1 MTSVLVPAA
10 YLAVL
15 VVALLIFGRIYRK
28 RVAASRRLEPW
39 FPSHPERDV
48 YVSLLQC
55 DPPAHDGLI
64 KAALVRRAVADVH
77 RIFRL
82 REDKGAL
89 SNLLQRGSIGDDL
102 WTSFLAAEKELE
114 AEILEVVTEAETFKQ
129 GWGNLIFQTAAE
141 IVQNEKLREGMN
153 KVFHKAK
160 YGVTK
165 RIIPSITIN
174 PNPAPANGPTPAT
187 PTSTVSAKVLQ
198 QALPTTP
205 ATPVTPDD
213 ASTSST
219 PASPTSGKKGKK
231 RR

>member
-15 VVALLIFGRIYRK
+15 VVALLVF
-28 RVAASRRLEPW
+28 ASRRLEPW

-82 REDKGAL
+82 REDK
-89 SNLLQRGSIGDDL
+89 
-102 WTSFLAAEKELE
+102 EKELE

-153 KVFHKAK
+153 KAK

-165 RIIPSITIN
+165 RIIPSIQIN
-174 PNPAPANGPTPAT
+174 PNPPPANGPTPAT

-198 QALPTTP
+198 QALPTP
-205 ATPVTPDD
+205 ATPVTPMTPED
-213 ASTSST
+213 ASTPST
-219 PASPTSGKKGKK
+219 PASPV
-231 RR
+231 

>member
-1 MTSVLVPAA
+1 MGTFAD
-10 YLAVL
+10 
-15 VVALLIFGRIYRK
+15 I
-28 RVAASRRLEPW
+28 RVASRRLEPW

-89 SNLLQRGSIGDDL
+89 SNLLQKGSIGDDL

-153 KVFHKAK
+153 KVFHSRPRLGEP
-160 YGVTK
+160 Y
-165 RIIPSITIN
+165 
-174 PNPAPANGPTPAT
+174 
-187 PTSTVSAKVLQ
+187 VLGW
-198 QALPTTP
+198 LGHC
-205 ATPVTPDD
+205 D
-213 ASTSST
+213 
-219 PASPTSGKKGKK
+219 
-231 RR
+231 

>member
-1 MTSVLVPAA
+1 MASLLVPAA

-15 VVALLIFGRIYRK
+15 VAALLVFGRIYRK

-39 FPSHPERDV
+39 FPAHHERDI

-82 REDKGAL
+82 R
-89 SNLLQRGSIGDDL
+89 SIGDDL

-153 KVFHKAK
+153 KVFHSRPQLEAK

-165 RIIPSITIN
+165 RIIPTITIN
-174 PNPAPANGPTPAT
+174 PPPPQANGPAPAT
-187 PTSTVSAKVLQ
+187 PTTTVSAKQLQ
-198 QALPTTP
+198 QSFPSPTN
-205 ATPVTPDD
+205 A
-213 ASTSST
+213 TSSE
-219 PASPTSGKKGKK
+219 PVSDGAVPGSPTASVTSKKAKK
-231 RR
+231 RK

>member
-1 MTSVLVPAA
+1 VNFPENGILVSASSIPGCARRRSPRIRSHLPKTRRR
-10 YLAVL
+10 Y
-15 VVALLIFGRIYRK
+15 VVALSMDIYES
-28 RVAASRRLEPW
+28 VIYYYVQMAASRQLEPW

-55 DPPAHDGLI
+55 EPPAHEGLI

-82 REDKGAL
+82 REDKVAL

-114 AEILEVVTEAETFKQ
+114 AEILEVVTEAETFKT

-153 KVFHKAK
+153 KVFHSRPQL
-160 YGVTK
+160 G
-165 RIIPSITIN
+165 
-174 PNPAPANGPTPAT
+174 
-187 PTSTVSAKVLQ
+187 
-198 QALPTTP
+198 
-205 ATPVTPDD
+205 
-213 ASTSST
+213 
-219 PASPTSGKKGKK
+219 
-231 RR
+231 

>member
-1 MTSVLVPAA
+1 MGTFAD
-10 YLAVL
+10 
-15 VVALLIFGRIYRK
+15 I
-28 RVAASRRLEPW
+28 RVASRRLEPW

-89 SNLLQRGSIGDDL
+89 SNLLQKGSIGDDL

-153 KVFHKAK
+153 KVFHSRPRLGES
-160 YGVTK
+160 YVLGWL
-165 RIIPSITIN
+165 
-174 PNPAPANGPTPAT
+174 GPC
-187 PTSTVSAKVLQ
+187 
-198 QALPTTP
+198 
-205 ATPVTPDD
+205 D
-213 ASTSST
+213 
-219 PASPTSGKKGKK
+219 
-231 RR
+231 

>member
-1 MTSVLVPAA
+1 MASLLVPAL

-15 VVALLIFGRIYRK
+15 VVALLVFGRIYRK
-28 RVAASRRLEPW
+28 RVAASRKLEPW
-39 FPSHPERDV
+39 FPSHPERDI

-77 RIFRL
+77 RIFKL
-82 REDKGAL
+82 REDKVAL

-114 AEILEVVTEAETFKQ
+114 AEILEVVTESETFKQ

-153 KVFHKAK
+153 KVFQSRPQLEAK
-160 YGVTK
+160 HGVTK
-165 RIIPSITIN
+165 RIIPSITMN
-174 PNPAPANGPTPAT
+174 TTPPVQAQPAAT
-187 PTSTVSAKVLQ
+187 PTATISSKTLQ
-198 QALPTTP
+198 QSLPI
-205 ATPVTPDD
+205 
-213 ASTSST
+213 
-219 PASPTSGKKGKK
+219 PASPSTSDSPTSTSGQGPASPV
-231 RR
+231 

>member
-1 MTSVLVPAA
+1 M
-10 YLAVL
+10 
-15 VVALLIFGRIYRK
+15 LIYIIT
-28 RVAASRRLEPW
+28 ASRRIEPW

-82 REDKGAL
+82 REDKVAL

-114 AEILEVVTEAETFKQ
+114 AEILEVVTEAETFKA

-141 IVQNEKLREGMN
+141 IVQNEKLRESMN
-153 KVFHKAK
+153 KVFHTRPQL
-160 YGVTK
+160 GECL
-165 RIIPSITIN
+165 SHHLF
-174 PNPAPANGPTPAT
+174 
-187 PTSTVSAKVLQ
+187 TSTYYPFRGEIWCHQTNHTQHCRQS
-198 QALPTTP
+198 
-205 ATPVTPDD
+205 
-213 ASTSST
+213 
-219 PASPTSGKKGKK
+219 
-231 RR
+231 

>member
-1 MTSVLVPAA
+1 MASVLIPAA

-15 VVALLIFGRIYRK
+15 VIALLIFGRIYRK
-28 RVAASRRLEPW
+28 REAASRRLEPW
-39 FPSHPERDV
+39 FPAHHERDV

-55 DPPAHDGLI
+55 NPPAHDGLI

-82 REDKGAL
+82 REDKVAL
-89 SNLLQRGSIGDDL
+89 SNLLQRGSISDDL

-153 KVFHKAK
+153 KVFHS
-160 YGVTK
+160 
-165 RIIPSITIN
+165 RPQ
-174 PNPAPANGPTPAT
+174 
-187 PTSTVSAKVLQ
+187 L
-198 QALPTTP
+198 
-205 ATPVTPDD
+205 
-213 ASTSST
+213 
-219 PASPTSGKKGKK
+219 GKS
-231 RR
+231 RLTEQ